1 MLARTAAN
9 LYWMS
14 RYLERAENL
23 ARVLEVNQGLAWLKA
38 ARPGEDMAAPLRLTD
53 SEAAFAAQHGAE
65 LTPAALWAFW
75 GFLRTR
81 PASAAAWRAPAT
93 TPTPP
98 ATR

>member
-53 SEAAFAAQHGAE
+53 SEAAFAAPETHAQNKPRYAGR
-65 LTPAALWAFW
+65 
-75 GFLRTR
+75 G
-81 PASAAAWRAPAT
+81 
-93 TPTPP
+93 
-98 ATR
+98 

>member
-38 ARPGEDMAAPLRLTD
+38 AATADAA
-53 SEAAFAAQHGAE
+53 
-65 LTPAALWAFW
+65 
-75 GFLRTR
+75 
-81 PASAAAWRAPAT
+81 
-93 TPTPP
+93 
-98 ATR
+98 

>member
-53 SEAAFAAQHGAE
+53 SEAAFAARIHRKPRRLLAISQAGIKDDDAIAVLSCHD
-65 LTPAALWAFW
+65 
-75 GFLRTR
+75 FLRCQ
-81 PASAAAWRAPAT
+81 
-93 TPTPP
+93 
-98 ATR
+98 